1 MSQKCAAKPSITE
14 PSINSTGMTPN
25 RPYMIRAINEWLL
38 DNQKTPYILVDADA
52 EGVDVPDQYID
63 NGKIILNIGPQS
75 VEGLRIEN
83 EELTFLARFNGV
95 SQLISIPISS
105 VMAVYAKENG
115 RGMMF
120 KEDEDGSSDPDD
132 NDTKPPTRPTLKV
145 VK

>member
-1 MSQKCAAKPSITE
+1 
-14 PSINSTGMTPN
+14 
-25 RPYMIRAINEWLL
+25 MIRAINEWLL

-120 KEDEDGSSDPDD
+120 KEDEDDSPNPDD